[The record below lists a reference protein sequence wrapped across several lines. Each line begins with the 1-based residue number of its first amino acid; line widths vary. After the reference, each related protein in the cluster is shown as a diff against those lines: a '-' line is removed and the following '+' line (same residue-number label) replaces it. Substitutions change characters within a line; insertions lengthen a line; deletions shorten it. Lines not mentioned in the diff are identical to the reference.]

1 MAKSVAKKK
10 NRKLRRQIRK
20 TVGAL
25 LMVTAITVAA
35 VPVQD
40 ISANP
45 ADNEEKE
52 FKIKVAVLDSQQS
65 AADSDSPFKKATS
78 DYTSRIPHACERSD
92 SPEEQIIYSS
102 GDGKYQFVYM
112 RPTRTDN
119 NKVAVILGYNPGLL
133 LDSTLI
139 IPETLEAYRKYTD
152 NVTASGY
159 CLVSKQNE
167 FLHYV
172 TQIQKRD
179 EQGRGVYSVP
189 EITQMNEDTGKME
202 RLIITSEETVVRDGV
217 LKYREKAPDLEAAD
231 SEDGWIYYDVE
242 AVMEDQYNP
251 CYYEQ
256 RENWKDVKDQDL
268 YYAEVY
274 TQADVD
280 EIKEKDPSSTIVVGS
295 LKKDNTGNLIIKQA
309 RDDDQH
315 WKIEAEVAYIGAE
328 TVEEK
333 NNQWVLSDE
342 DIDEPTEGIFAEQNN
357 ITNLVIGNNIKGIGD
372 YAFYS
377 CGTLR
382 SIDLSKAN
390 AVDTIGNGAF
400 ADCRNLETFNIASNA
415 NLTAIGKD
423 AFYNCRKLTSFSVP
437 VGVQAIGDNCFEG
450 CVALQTVDF
459 NGGGDSEMFLRELG
473 YHLFKGC
480 ESLISVDFPT
490 VYEETD
496 VDIDMFEGC
505 RSLQHIKIPNSK
517 INIGKFHDGKQ
528 KDTDRYGI
536 EFTYPTCT
544 MTWEDFINTVPATF
558 YFEGPNVSAIHE
570 TAKKQSIAFK
580 YLNQELYEKMMHE
593 HDVDKD
599 KDNPNGTSANVL
611 YQVNNRNELVNFVI
625 EQGSKPDNV
634 TIPAQIG
641 PYGIASIGEGSF
653 SNNCDL
659 KKITIPASV
668 TAIGANAFKGCHN
681 LNTVIFTDAS
691 TITTIGTDAFKTQVV
706 ECADADTLYPNGGAK
721 PKLNFV
727 GAMMNDAG
735 QDTVPFKYAM
745 NGISNI
751 NNTNQEKIWIT
762 CHSGW
767 PTNLEVEYNY
777 DPIENK
783 GEAQLVGYPRYEMIN
798 SEEKVRAWVTEEN
811 LPYVT
816 SANKQ
821 EYLNKVLNATRYYE
835 ATDKT
840 GMTQPTEDEM
850 RIVTSALNVVIPS
863 SVDSIKPGLFS
874 GWTYDEKGEPAE
886 VPDIGP
892 DKKIQS
898 VLINGVDTIEPYTFK
913 DCESLNSADI
923 IGSEYIGNY
932 AFDDCTAL
940 KSVTLGTNLTD
951 TGKRPFSG
959 CTALTNVSCLDTDFS
974 YSNGIIYR
982 NTGSGTEIVECLEGR
997 GKAVGSYTVG
1007 PDEFTGITSIKEEA
1021 FANCNEIGKVDLS
1034 FTTVDEIPEGCFRDT
1049 SQINT
1054 VILPDTVKNIE
1065 AESFTDSNIRVLTIP
1080 GNQAYIAR
1088 DAFKSTDEKD
1098 QQTIIFECIE
1108 GTTADRY
1115 AKAAENPYIN
1125 PEYGKV
1131 YLEHKVIFWDYPDYP
1146 DTTNLAI
1153 FEQVKVKDGEDAV
1166 PPTESPSHEGYQFS
1180 RWTNYTN
1187 ISKDTDVYPVFGSNI
1202 YEVRFLDW
1210 DSRLLGEVQYV
1221 EEGRSAIPPAEPT
1234 REGHTFDR
1242 WSQDWNN
1249 VTEDRI
1255 ITAIYVDN
1263 SSDVSRHTVQF
1274 YDYDGTLLH
1283 TQYINDG
1290 EDAIRPEAPVR
1301 PGYTFIGW
1309 IPADHL
1315 LNVTENRTVTANYTP
1330 SANGGSGGNGGS
1342 GSGGNG
1348 SGSGSNGSP
1357 SPSVSPSASPSESPS
1372 VTKYTV
1378 SVSGGSGSGS
1388 YAAGEIVPLNAYF
1401 MGEGQN
1407 FDKWTTSTAG
1417 VGFANPNASSTTFTM
1432 PAANVAVTATYKT
1445 GSGSTGSTG
1454 GSSGG
1459 GSTSSNNNGT
1469 TVEVTRPGF
1478 SNTGLAGAT
1487 VSGATDNF
1495 IVKVTEQQAA
1505 TDAAVSALQARYGDL
1520 TRIKYFPMDISL
1532 YDSTGRTKIADTSG
1546 ISVNITLPLPDDMI
1560 QYAGNNRAAAVTN
1573 GALEDLNARFTTVD
1587 GVPCI
1592 NFTATHFSPYV
1603 IYVDTANLSE
1613 GTIDVTP
1620 KTGDPIHPKW
1630 FLAIGLAC
1638 VSLILFFKKDKMP
1651 VNTKTA

>member
-10 NRKLRRQIRK
+10 NRRLRRQIRK

-45 ADNEEKE
+45 TDNSGAN
-52 FKIKVAVLDSQQS
+52 FKMKVAVLDSKQK
-65 AADSDSPFKKATS
+65 AAGSTSVFKKATS
-78 DYTSRIPHACERSD
+78 PYTSKIPHACERDD

-112 RPTRTDN
+112 RPTKTDN

-133 LDSTLI
+133 RDSTLT

-172 TQIQKRD
+172 TQVHKKD
-179 EQGRGVYSVP
+179 EQGRLLYTVRNLYEWSD
-189 EITQMNEDTGKME
+189 ETGQ
-202 RLIITSEETVVRDGV
+202 EELKKINSDQIWRNDDGTI
-217 LKYREKAPDLEAAD
+217 KYRNEEPVKNPEPGDPETH
-231 SEDGWIYYDVE
+231 YVFYDVDPIT
-242 AVMEDQYNP
+242 EDQYNP
-251 CYYEQ
+251 CYHEQ
-256 RENWKDVKDQDL
+256 IDNWKDIKDQDL
-268 YYAEVY
+268 YYARVN
-274 TQADVD
+274 DD
-280 EIKEKDPSSTIVVGS
+280 GS
-295 LKKDNTGNLIIKQA
+295 LYKDKDGNLVIRQA

-315 WKIEAEVAYIGAE
+315 WKIEAEVAYIGSE
-328 TVEEK
+328 TVIEQENK
-333 NNQWVLSDE
+333 WVLGPE
-342 DIDEPTEGIFAEQNN
+342 ITEPDQGIFANQNN
-357 ITNLVIGNNIKGIGD
+357 ITNLIIGNNIKGISD

-377 CGTLR
+377 CGTLS

-400 ADCRNLETFNIASNA
+400 ANCRNLENFNIASNA

-423 AFYNCRKLTSFSVP
+423 AFYYCRKLTSFSVP
-437 VGVQAIGDNCFEG
+437 IGVQAIGDNCFEG
-450 CVALQTVDF
+450 CTALQTVDF
-459 NGGGDSEMFLRELG
+459 NGGGDSEVFLRELG
-473 YHLFKGC
+473 YHVFKGC
-480 ESLISVDFPT
+480 SSLIAVDFPP

-505 RSLQHIKIPNSK
+505 TSLQRIKIPNSK
-517 INIGKFHDGKQ
+517 VNIGKFHDGG
-528 KDTDRYGI
+528 TNGAGI
-536 EFTYPTCT
+536 QYPVCS
-544 MTWEDFINTVPATF
+544 MTWEDFVNTVPSTF
-558 YFEGPNVSAIHE
+558 YFEGPNVSEIHN
-570 TAKKQSIAFK
+570 TAKEQSIAFK

-593 HDVDKD
+593 HDAVKD
-599 KDNPNGTSANVL
+599 GASKPDGTSANVL

-641 PYGIASIGEGSF
+641 PYGISSIGEGSF
-653 SNNCDL
+653 NDNCDL
-659 KKITIPASV
+659 VKVTIPASV
-668 TAIGANAFKGCHN
+668 TSIGANAFKGCHN
-681 LNTVIFTDAS
+681 LETVIFTDAS
-691 TITTIGTDAFKTQVV
+691 TITNIGTNAFKTQ
-706 ECADADTLYPNGGAK
+706 EADCEHVDELYPANKAK
-721 PKLNFV
+721 KPELYFV

-735 QDTVPFKYAM
+735 ADTVPFKYAM

-767 PTNLEVEYNY
+767 PTNLEVQYKY
-777 DPIENK
+777 DPIENT

-798 SEEKVRAWVTEEN
+798 NATKAEAWVES

-821 EYLNKVLNATRYYE
+821 EYLEKVLNATRYYE
-835 ATDKT
+835 AADKT
-840 GMTQPTEDEM
+840 GLTQPTEEEM
-850 RIVTSALNVVIPS
+850 RIVTSALNVAIPS

-874 GWTYDEKGEPAE
+874 GQTYDEDGEPKQVLDE
-886 VPDIGP
+886 DGSPINPDTY
-892 DKKIQS
+892 IQS

-913 DCESLNSADI
+913 DCTKLNSADI
-923 IGSEYIGNY
+923 IGSKYIDDY
-932 AFDDCTAL
+932 AFDDCKAL
-940 KSVTLGTNLTD
+940 QSVTLGTNLTD
-951 TGKRPFSG
+951 TGKRPFRG
-959 CTALTNVSCLDTDFS
+959 CDKLTNVKCLDTDFS
-974 YSNGIIYR
+974 YGNGIIYR

-997 GKAVGSYTVG
+997 GKAIGSYTVG

-1021 FANCNEIGKVDLS
+1021 FADCDEIGKVDLS
-1034 FTTVDEIPEGCFRDT
+1034 FTTVDTIPEGCFKETDDL
-1049 SQINT
+1049 NT
-1054 VILPDTVKNIE
+1054 VVLPDTVKNIE
-1065 AESFTDSNIRVLTIP
+1065 AESFADSNIRVLTIP

-1088 DAFKSTDEKD
+1088 DAFKHPDD
-1098 QQTIIFECIE
+1098 QQIIIFECIE

-1115 AKAAENPYIN
+1115 AKENENWYIN

-1131 YLEHKVIFWDYPDYP
+1131 YLEHTVIFWDYPYYP
-1146 DTTNLAI
+1146 DTTT
-1153 FEQVKVKDGEDAV
+1153 QVKFAEMKVRDGSDAV
-1166 PPTESPSHEGYQFS
+1166 PPSPAPLHDGYQFS

-1210 DSRLLGEVQYV
+1210 DSKLLGEIQYV
-1221 EEGRSAIPPAEPT
+1221 EEGRSAVPPTQPT
-1234 REGHTFDR
+1234 REGYTFDR

-1263 SSDVSRHTVQF
+1263 SSDTSRHTVQF
-1274 YDYDGTLLH
+1274 YDYDGKLLY
-1283 TQYINDG
+1283 TQYVNDG
-1290 EDAIRPEAPVR
+1290 EDAIRPESPVR
-1301 PGYTFIGW
+1301 PGYTFTGW
-1309 IPADHL
+1309 IPVDHL
-1315 LNVTENRTVTANYTP
+1315 LNVTENRTVTANYLP
-1330 SANGGSGGNGGS
+1330 ASNNSSGGNS
-1342 GSGGNG
+1342 GNG
-1348 SGSGSNGSP
+1348 SGGSNGNNGSNGSP
-1357 SPSVSPSASPSESPS
+1357 SPSVSPSAAPSESPS

-1388 YAAGEIVPLNAYF
+1388 YAAGEIVALNAYF
-1401 MGEGQN
+1401 MGEGQS

-1432 PAANVAVTATYKT
+1432 PAANVAITATYKT
-1445 GSGSTGSTG
+1445 GNSSSSANNGA
-1454 GSSGG
+1454 SGG
-1459 GSTSSNNNGT
+1459 GSTPSGVNNGT

-1505 TDAAVSALQARYGDL
+1505 TDAAVAALQARYGDL
-1520 TRIKYFPMDISL
+1520 SRIKYFPMDISL

-1546 ISVNITLPLPDDMI
+1546 ISVNITLPLPDDMV
-1560 QYAGNNRAAAVTN
+1560 QYAGNNRAAAVVN

-1603 IYVDTANLSE
+1603 LYVDTANLSE

-1638 VSLILFFKKDKMP
+1638 VSLILFFKKEKLP

>member
-10 NRKLRRQIRK
+10 NRRLRRQIRK

-45 ADNEEKE
+45 TDNSGAD
-52 FKIKVAVLDSQQS
+52 FKIKVAVLDSKQKAS
-65 AADSDSPFKKATS
+65 GSTSPFKKATS
-78 DYTSRIPHACERSD
+78 PYTSKIPHACERD
-92 SPEEQIIYSS
+92 DTPEEQIIYSS

-112 RPTRTDN
+112 RPTKTDN

-133 LDSTLI
+133 PDSTLT

-152 NVTASGY
+152 NVTSSGY

-172 TQIQKRD
+172 TQTHKKD
-179 EQGRGVYSVP
+179 EQNRYLYTVLNLYV
-189 EITQMNEDTGKME
+189 MNEAGDKSE
-202 RLIITSEETVVRDGV
+202 LKKITSDELWHNEDGTI
-217 LKYREKAPDLEAAD
+217 KYRDPIPKKEPNKETGELED
-231 SEDGWIYYDVE
+231 VYTFYDVE
-242 AVMEDQYNP
+242 PILEDQYNP

-256 RENWKDVKDQDL
+256 KSNWEDVADKDL
-268 YYAEVY
+268 WWAEVK
-274 TQADVD
+274 AD
-280 EIKEKDPSSTIVVGS
+280 GS
-295 LKKDNTGNLIIKQA
+295 LDKDKDGNIKVHKA
-309 RDDDQH
+309 NDDDQH

-328 TVEEK
+328 TVIEE
-333 NNQWVLSDE
+333 NNKWKLGPEITTPEQ
-342 DIDEPTEGIFAEQNN
+342 GIFAEQNN
-357 ITNLVIGNNIKGIGD
+357 ITNLIVGDNIKGISD

-377 CGTLR
+377 CGTLK
-382 SIDLSKAN
+382 SIDLYKAN
-390 AVDTIGNGAF
+390 ALDTIGNGAF
-400 ADCRNLETFNIASNA
+400 ANCRNLESCSIASNA
-415 NLTAIGKD
+415 NITAIGKD

-437 VGVQAIGDNCFEG
+437 VGIQALGDNCFEG

-459 NGGGDSEMFLRELG
+459 NGGGDSEMFLYELG

-480 ESLISVDFPT
+480 ESLIAVELPP

-496 VDIDMFEGC
+496 IDIDMFEGC
-505 RSLQHIKIPNSK
+505 SSLQHIKIPNSK
-517 INIGKFHDGKQ
+517 VNIGEFHDGKAGTNIRG
-528 KDTDRYGI
+528 DSI
-536 EFTYPTCT
+536 TYPKCS
-544 MTWEDFINTVPATF
+544 MTWEDFVNTVPSTF
-558 YFEGPNVSAIHE
+558 YFEGPNVSEIHK
-570 TAKKQSIAFK
+570 TANKQSIAFK

-593 HDVDKD
+593 HDAVKD
-599 KDNPNGTSANVL
+599 GESKPDGESANVL
-611 YQVNNRNELVNFVI
+611 YQVDNHNQLIKFVI
-625 EQGSKPDNV
+625 ESGSKPDNV

-641 PYGIASIGEGSF
+641 PYGISSIGEGSF
-653 SNNCDL
+653 TDNCDL
-659 KKITIPASV
+659 VKVTIPASV
-668 TAIGANAFKGCHN
+668 TSIGANAFKGCHN
-681 LNTVIFTDAS
+681 LGTVIFTDAS
-691 TITTIGTDAFKTQVV
+691 TVTTIGTDAFKTQEVDC
-706 ECADADTLYPNGGAK
+706 EHEGKLYPATGTKK
-721 PKLNFV
+721 PELYFV
-727 GAMMNDAG
+727 GAMMNNDGA
-735 QDTVPFKYAM
+735 DTVPFKYAM

-751 NNTNQEKIWIT
+751 NNSGQEKIWIT

-767 PTNLEVEYNY
+767 PTNLEVEYKY

-798 SEEKVRAWVTEEN
+798 NATKAEAWVKS

-821 EYLNKVLNATRYYE
+821 EYLDKVLNATRYYE
-835 ATDKT
+835 AADKT
-840 GMTQPTEDEM
+840 GLVQPTEDEM
-850 RIVTSALNVVIPS
+850 RIVTSALNVAIPS

-874 GWTYDEKGEPAE
+874 GYTYDEKGEPKE
-886 VPDIGP
+886 VLDEASNKINPDTY
-892 DKKIQS
+892 IQS
-898 VLINGVDTIEPYTFK
+898 VLINGVDSIEPYTFK
-913 DCESLNSADI
+913 ECTKLNSADI
-923 IGSEYIGNY
+923 IGSSYIDDY
-932 AFDDCTAL
+932 AFDDCKAL
-940 KSVTLGTNLTD
+940 QTVTLGTNLTD
-951 TGKRPFSG
+951 TGKRPFRG
-959 CTALTNVSCLDTDFS
+959 CEKLTTIKCLDADFF
-974 YSNGIIYR
+974 YKDGILYR

-1007 PDEFTGITSIKEEA
+1007 PDEFAGVTYIKEEA
-1021 FANCNEIGKVDLS
+1021 FAECNEIGKVDLS
-1034 FTTVDEIPEGCFRDT
+1034 ATTVDVIPEGCFKET
-1049 SQINT
+1049 KQINT

-1088 DAFKSTDEKD
+1088 DAFKSTDKDD

-1115 AKAAENPYIN
+1115 AKAVENYYIN

-1131 YLEHKVIFWDYPDYP
+1131 YLEHTVIFWDYPYYP
-1146 DTTNLAI
+1146 DTTT
-1153 FEQVKVKDGEDAV
+1153 QVKYEEMKVRDGEDAV
-1166 PPTESPSHEGYQFS
+1166 PPSESPSHDGYQFS

-1221 EEGRSAIPPAEPT
+1221 EEGRSAVPPAEPT
-1234 REGHTFDR
+1234 REGYTFDR

-1263 SSDVSRHTVQF
+1263 SSDSNRHTVQF
-1274 YDYDGTLLH
+1274 YDYDGKLLY
-1283 TQYINDG
+1283 TQYVNDG
-1290 EDAIRPEAPVR
+1290 EDAIKPEAPAR
-1301 PGYTFIGW
+1301 SGYTFTGW

-1315 LNVTENRTVTANYTP
+1315 LNVTENRTVTANYIQ
-1330 SANGGSGGNGGS
+1330 AGSSGN

-1348 SGSGSNGSP
+1348 SGSGSGNGSANSSA

-1388 YAAGEIVPLNAYF
+1388 YAAGEIVALNAYF
-1401 MGEGQN
+1401 MGEGQS

-1432 PAANVAVTATYKT
+1432 PAANVAITATYKT
-1445 GSGSTGSTG
+1445 GSGSSTAGSGTSG
-1454 GSSGG
+1454 GSVPSG
-1459 GSTSSNNNGT
+1459 TNTGT

-1520 TRIKYFPMDISL
+1520 SRIKYFPMDISL

-1560 QYAGNNRAAAVTN
+1560 QYAGNNRAAAITG

-1613 GTIDVTP
+1613 GTIDITP

-1638 VSLILFFKKDKMP
+1638 VSLILFFKKDKLP